1 MNSAQSIRLPRR
13 EFRPVKP
20 QPLSVGRLLFP
31 FVMYGYGLATGGSLQ
46 AILLTTPVFLTLVIW
61 QYFNRDR
68 NFNSDD
74 MFCFCALLFF
84 VLSPLQI
91 LVDGV
96 FDNGG
101 AVSRINYSN
110 HELLVAYGIV
120 FIFIISLGLGRF
132 TAEKMISGN
141 ISRGRNFEQIS
152 GSLLVAGAILALIC
166 TLGFILTFGGVQNVM
181 APRNFKTSSSAGI
194 FAFGFLGVLVVINV
208 IMGYVVGEKFW
219 KKNQQWPWFLVLGCT
234 LVTCAC
240 LFFCVNPLNMS
251 RFVFVGSWLPFFLA
265 LLGRKVSS
273 LVVIV
278 ILLLGLLVVM
288 PVMSM
293 SSRWGSEAAKYM
305 TETGYSTR
313 VAVIKDVDVMDT
325 LTHSVKYTEI
335 NGHLWGDNVLAVVL
349 FFVPRVYWPEKPQ
362 VGGLLIGEDLCSNYG
377 AGTSNLSYFFAGD
390 LYMDFSWAGVIAGG
404 LILGFIW
411 DRYRRINFNLFS
423 NNVFDNLLV
432 GSLPILMR
440 GPLGAV
446 IGFFVCVFIALILVR
461 FSLGRV
467 GPAARVT

>member
-251 RFVFVGSWLPFFLA
+251 RFVFVGS
-265 LLGRKVSS
+265 
-273 LVVIV
+273 
-278 ILLLGLLVVM
+278 
-288 PVMSM
+288 
-293 SSRWGSEAAKYM
+293 
-305 TETGYSTR
+305 
-313 VAVIKDVDVMDT
+313 
-325 LTHSVKYTEI
+325 
-335 NGHLWGDNVLAVVL
+335 
-349 FFVPRVYWPEKPQ
+349 
-362 VGGLLIGEDLCSNYG
+362 
-377 AGTSNLSYFFAGD
+377 
-390 LYMDFSWAGVIAGG
+390 
-404 LILGFIW
+404 
-411 DRYRRINFNLFS
+411 
-423 NNVFDNLLV
+423 
-432 GSLPILMR
+432 
-440 GPLGAV
+440 
-446 IGFFVCVFIALILVR
+446 
-461 FSLGRV
+461 
-467 GPAARVT
+467 